1 MIFSKKAAAF
11 LLAVLLLGGSLAPKS
26 YAEAKAIGGRAND
39 DMKIALTFDDG
50 PHPKNTPK
58 ILDILAEYGIKATFF
73 EVGENI
79 ELYPEVSRRV
89 VAEGHEIGNHTYTHA
104 YISKISEDALRK
116 EIQKT
121 EDVLREITGERPV
134 VFRPP
139 GGYYNDAS
147 LKVVE
152 KMGYRSVLW
161 SLDTRDWSML
171 KCGAIVSKVEKNV
184 KGGDII
190 LFHDLEDKRLATPAA
205 LREILPF
212 LVENGYEFVTIS
224 QMIENEA
231 D

>member
-1 MIFSKKAAAF
+1 MGRIKSPLRSLLALLCAAALCF
-11 LLAVLLLGGSLAPKS
+11 PAQGAAAPYRKS
-26 YAEAKAIGGRAND
+26 ASPAKQ
-39 DMKIALTFDDG
+39 IALTFDDG
-50 PHPKNTPK
+50 PSRRNTQE
-58 ILDILAEYGIKATFF
+58 ILSILKEYGVSATFF
-73 EVGENI
+73 VIGENAEKDPDRI
-79 ELYPEVSRRV
+79 RMIFD
-89 VAEGHEIGNHTYTHA
+89 EGHEIGNHTYTHA
-104 YISKISEDALRK
+104 YISQISEDALRK